1 MADFIQNKNV
11 IRNQSIEDNAWIHVT
26 GDVSELAVNDLPAGD
41 ISVPL
46 AYWQT
51 NKDALLARDAD
62 VAVQI
67 VADDEVI
74 ALLDDISELST
85 VVFPFASYV
94 DGRSYSH
101 AYLLRTRLGFEGE
114 VRAIGDVHFDQL
126 DFLSRC
132 GFDAFELPE
141 GDNLEAALTAFSE
154 FSVVYQPSADDGR
167 LIFSKRRTVH

>member
-1 MADFIQNKNV
+1 MPD
-11 IRNQSIEDNAWIHVT
+11 
-26 GDVSELAVNDLPAGD
+26 GD

-51 NKDALLARDAD
+51 NKAELIAREGD
-62 VAVQI
+62 VAVQ
-67 VADDEVI
+67 VAGDDEVV
-74 ALLDDISELST
+74 ALLEDLSELSM
-85 VVFPFASYV
+85 VVFPFAAYV

-141 GDNLEAALTAFSE
+141 GDDLEAALTAFSE

-167 LIFSKRRTVH
+167 LIFSRRRTLH

>member
-1 MADFIQNKNV
+1 MTDFIKNKNV
-11 IRNQSIEDNAWIHVT
+11 IRNQSVEDNAWTHIT
-26 GDVSELAVNDLPAGD
+26 GDVSELSVSDLPKGD

-46 AYWQT
+46 AYWQA
-51 NKDALLARDAD
+51 NKTELLARNAN

-67 VADDEVI
+67 AADDEVT
-74 ALLDDISELST
+74 ALLDDLSELSV
-85 VVFPFASYV
+85 VVFPFDSYV

-101 AYLLRTRLGFEGE
+101 AYLLRARLGFEGE

-141 GDNLEAALTAFSE
+141 GDDLEAALTAFSE

-167 LIFSKRRTVH
+167 LIFSRRRTLH